1 MFLIQKI
8 VSAIAGAL
16 AACACSYYVAALWA
30 ARGFARERRR
40 EAKRGAFTP
49 PVSILKPLRGV
60 DPGMY
65 ESFRSHC
72 QQQYPEYEIIFGVS
86 DPADPAVAAVRQ
98 LQAEFPQREIRLVV
112 CGEGKGT
119 NRKVSKLAQM
129 LAHARHEYL
138 VVNDSDI
145 RVARDYLR
153 SVMAPMADAH
163 AGLVTC
169 LYRGVAAGTLG
180 SRLEALGITVDFV
193 PAVLVAQQFEGLKF
207 GLGSTLALSR
217 KGLEAAGG
225 FESLADYLAD
235 DYELG
240 ARIARAGLKVQLA
253 ETVVEDH
260 LPAYKFGEFLD
271 HQLRWARTIRD
282 SRPRGY
288 AGFVVTFG
296 LPWALLAVAA
306 SGGRAWSWAL
316 LAATAALRTA
326 VAVAGAKLVQDRHS
340 VRGLWLLP
348 LRDVIALGM
357 WFASFTGHR
366 IAWRG
371 EQYVLEKGKLRPAS
385 S

>member
-1 MFLIQKI
+1 MFLTQKI
-8 VSAIAGAL
+8 VCAITGAL

-40 EAKRGAFTP
+40 EVKRGAFTP

-112 CGEGKGT
+112 CREGKGT

-138 VVNDSDI
+138 IVNDSDI
-145 RVARDYLR
+145 RVAREYLR
-153 SVMAPMADAH
+153 SVMAPMADAN

-217 KGLEAAGG
+217 RGLEAAGG

-240 ARIARAGLKVQLA
+240 ARIARAGLTVQLA

-282 SRPRGY
+282 SRPLGY

-340 VRGLWLLP
+340 VRDLWLLP
-348 LRDVIALGM
+348 LRDVIALGV

-371 EQYVLEKGKLRPAS
+371 EQYVLEKGKLRPA
-385 S
+385 